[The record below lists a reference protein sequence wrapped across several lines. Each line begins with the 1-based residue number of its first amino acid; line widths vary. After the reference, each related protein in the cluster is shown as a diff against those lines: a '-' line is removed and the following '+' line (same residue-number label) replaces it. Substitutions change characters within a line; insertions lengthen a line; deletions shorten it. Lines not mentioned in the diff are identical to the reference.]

1 MLREETF
8 FESEQQIFTVLRN
21 VGFSPASIIDIGAS
35 NGEWTR
41 RCLPI
46 FPAANYKLYEP
57 LYSHLPDYKEGLDKL
72 TAAHPNVSLRKI
84 ALADKSGT
92 ADFYLTPNSVG
103 SSLLPLAD
111 AKKIQIELSTL
122 DNEFSAAGDSLDILK
137 MDTQGG
143 ELRILQGGKSVVR
156 RSRVV
161 VVESWLYPGYGPPTP
176 LAHQI
181 IDELSK
187 YDFRV
192 FAIGGPYSDP
202 QNVLYALDLY
212 FGSADVLAQLGSHP
226 FADGK
231 VP

>member
-1 MLREETF
+1 MLREEKF
-8 FESEQQIFTVLRN
+8 FETEQQIFTVLRN
-21 VGFSPASIIDIGAS
+21 AGFSPANIIDIGAS
-35 NGEWTR
+35 NGDWTR
-41 RCLPI
+41 CCLPI
-46 FPAANYKLYEP
+46 FPTASYKLYEP
-57 LYSHLPDYKEGLDKL
+57 LYSHLPHYKEGLDKL
-72 TAAHPNVSLRKI
+72 TAAHANVSLRKV
-84 ALADKSGT
+84 ALADRSGT
-92 ADFYLTPNSVG
+92 TDFYMTPNFVG
-103 SSLLPLAD
+103 SSLIPLGNAE
-111 AKKIQIELSTL
+111 KIQIELSTL
-122 DNEFSAAGDSLDILK
+122 DKEFSGAGGSLDILK

-143 ELRILQGGKSVVR
+143 ELRILQGGKSVMK

-192 FAIGGPYSDP
+192 FAIGGPYSNP

-212 FGSADVLAQLGSHP
+212 FGSADILAQLGSHP